1 MLQVTPR
8 LAQLTGPDGKP
19 LAAADAEALA
29 EFKDHIEE
37 LFKNKSD
44 RLEESAEAEE
54 KIRLGEAGWKSRW
67 VLGSAGWWCR
77 AWLHGR
83 RCCLALHRSCETLC
97 MPGRVSAWA
106 VPAVHAS
113 LSDLSPDGLTYKQCA
128 GFKQLRAACPSI
140 LREP

>member
-1 MLQVTPR
+1 MLTQVTPR

-67 VLGSAGWWCR
+67 VLGGGEGWVVASAGDGFM
-77 AWLHGR
+77 AVLLPGP
-83 RCCLALHRSCETLC
+83 AL
-97 MPGRVSAWA
+97 
-106 VPAVHAS
+106 
-113 LSDLSPDGLTYKQCA
+113 
-128 GFKQLRAACPSI
+128 QL
-140 LREP
+140 